1 MRTPILSELKDRI
14 LSIRFYTQNGDS
26 EYVLDLI
33 SEALD
38 LIDQATEQVQG
49 AREDAFRMAGRV
61 QVCTELYDL
70 LAPNELTFEQL
81 IALHPNL
88 EAAYGRLMRL
98 DANGACCTATDI
110 QDAVVYGH
118 LSEPDAERF
127 AEEINIACDAMERGE
142 E

>member
-1 MRTPILSELKDRI
+1 MKTPILEL
-14 LSIRFYTQNGDS
+14 IRQQLTAVVFWAEQDAIKAQ
-26 EYVLDLI
+26 DLA
-33 SEALD
+33 SQALD
-38 LIDQATEQVQG
+38 LTCQAIEAVQG
-49 AREDAFRMAGRV
+49 DLEDARRVSGRV
-61 QVCTELYDL
+61 PVCTELHSL

-81 IALHPNL
+81 IALHPKL

-127 AEEINIACDAMERGE
+127 AHEIEAACDAMERGE